1 MVKQRSESIG
11 EFNCRR
17 ICGDREANSGK
28 RKKAKLDNKPDT
40 LLIVLALWDMAGF
53 EEFVNQGEKLSSG
66 IDARQRSSLESCNI
80 DPRKYSVHSLRTVSR
95 RLAFIV
101 ISPYNIFHNQL
112 E

>member
-17 ICGDREANSGK
+17 ICGDREANLGK

-53 EEFVNQGEKLSSG
+53 DEFVNQGEKLSSG

-80 DPRKYSVHSLRTVSR
+80 DPENTASILCGRFPPACIRCLFALQYLS
-95 RLAFIV
+95 
-101 ISPYNIFHNQL
+101 
-112 E
+112 

>member
-1 MVKQRSESIG
+1 MKWLNSDQNQSASLTA
-11 EFNCRR
+11 RR

-53 EEFVNQGEKLSSG
+53 DEFVNQGEKLSSG
-66 IDARQRSSLESCNI
+66 IDARQRSSLESCTIRN
-80 DPRKYSVHSLRTVSR
+80 SVHSLADVSR
-95 RLAFIV
+95 RFAFIV

>member
-1 MVKQRSESIG
+1 MVKQRSESIS

-40 LLIVLALWDMAGF
+40 LLIVPALWDMAGF
-53 EEFVNQGEKLSSG
+53 NEFVNQREKLSSS

-80 DPRKYSVHSLRTVSR
+80 DPENTAPILCGRFPPSCIHCDFALQYLS
-95 RLAFIV
+95 
-101 ISPYNIFHNQL
+101 
-112 E
+112 